1 MISTL
6 FLFAQKGVEIIAV
19 VKNLMVRAGA
29 DFSSARKSM
38 QRFQSD
44 MTNFKGRL
52 EKTMRGIGAV
62 LAGAGLSLGIGSA
75 IKDAMQFES
84 AMQQINR
91 MMGSSAKQFE
101 QWANTQ
107 ATSFGLA
114 RSEAIK
120 YGAVY
125 ANLLSGFSRSTAETT
140 QRTEDLLKA
149 SAIVASATGRSMDDV
164 MERIRSGLLG
174 ETDAI
179 EDLGI
184 NANIA
189 MVQTTEAFK
198 KFANGRSWQQ
208 LNFQTQQTILYYA
221 ILEQAARKYG
231 DTVANNTATKQAM
244 FIAQLKDARLAL
256 GQAFLPIYNTILPA
270 LTKMAAALATAMRWV
285 AAFTQAL
292 FGGGNTQ
299 QQTKATNAQAS
310 AVSGLGDAYEK
321 AGKKAKG
328 AVASFDQVNLIG
340 GKSEGSGGA
349 DVGIGVTPAD
359 ASLTDGALSGVS
371 KTMDNVTKKAQEMAA
386 KVKAAFG
393 EMKDFIVKNKAVI
406 ISALAG
412 LAAGFTT
419 YLVVSNWTSGIGLL
433 TTAFQKLGAA
443 IRLTWAA
450 LTGPI
455 GLIAIA
461 VAALVAAFVYLY
473 QTNDKFKKIVD
484 DVWGRI
490 KDHIWEI
497 LSIMGGL
504 ISAFIYFYSTNDKF
518 RGFVDGILRKIGD
531 VAQWLWQNVM
541 VPFGNWLGDAMV
553 KSWDAM
559 GKAAQWVWENVLV
572 PFGSFLQT
580 LWKTVLSPIA
590 DVIGEALAIAFDTL
604 AKIAKDFWQT
614 VLIPLGKDLSE
625 MAKPAVEALTAVLT
639 FLWKQVFVPFG
650 DAIKKTFMPILQF
663 MADSMTTIWH
673 QVMEPIATFVS
684 KTMITAFHDLFEGI
698 RDVIGSIKDIF
709 IGLMNFITGT
719 FSGDWKKAWE
729 GVKTI
734 FKGVMD
740 GLWAVIK
747 TPLNLIIDGIN
758 ALIEGLNKV
767 KVDVPGWVED
777 LTGYSSFGFSIPK
790 IPKLAKGGLA
800 YGPTLA
806 MVGDNRGA
814 ATDPEVIAPLSKL
827 EGIIGGGS
835 DNREIITMLGRV
847 EKAIKDLKY
856 IQAVISQS
864 SVGQAAVQYI
874 NGEARR
880 GRNPI
885 ETI

>member
-6 FLFAQKGVEIIAV
+6 FLFVQKRGVEIIAV

-44 MTNFKGRL
+44 MINFKDRL
-52 EKTMRGIGAV
+52 DKTMRGIGAI

-75 IKDAMQFES
+75 IKDAMQFEA

-221 ILEQAARKYG
+221 ILEQAAKKYG

-270 LTKMAAALATAMRWV
+270 LTQMAAALATAMRWV

-349 DVGIGVTPAD
+349 AGGVGVTPAD

-386 KVKAAFG
+386 KVKKAFG
-393 EMKDFIVKNKAVI
+393 DMKDFIVQNKEI
-406 ISALAG
+406 ILAALAG
-412 LAAGFTT
+412 LAAGFATF
-419 YLVVSNWTSGIGLL
+419 LVVSKWSEIVAGIAAGASKIM
-433 TTAFQKLGAA
+433 TALRSVGTALAIILSPASIIAAA
-443 IRLTWAA
+443 I
-450 LTGPI
+450 
-455 GLIAIA
+455 
-461 VAALVAAFVYLY
+461 AALVAAFVYFY
-473 QTNDKFKKIVD
+473 QTN
-484 DVWGRI
+484 
-490 KDHIWEI
+490 E
-497 LSIMGGL
+497 
-504 ISAFIYFYSTNDKF
+504 KF
-518 RGFVDGILRKIGD
+518 RGVVDGILQQIGD
-531 VAQWLWQNVM
+531 MAQWLWQNVM
-541 VPFGNWLGDAMV
+541 VPFGNWLAEQMPKVWKAVGDAA
-553 KSWDAM
+553 SWLWDNVLKPFGDWLADVM
-559 GKAAQWVWENVLV
+559 PKAWEAVSKAAQWLWENVLK
-572 PFGSFLQT
+572 PFGTFLQW
-580 LWKTVLSPIA
+580 LWNQVIVPLAKVLGDVLGVAFKTVA
-590 DVIGEALAIAFDTL
+590 E
-604 AKIAKDFWQT
+604 IAKDFWEL
-614 VLIPLGKDLSE
+614 VLVPLGAALSE
-625 MAKPAVEALTAVLT
+625 MFGPAVEAVSAVLT
-639 FLWKQVFVPFG
+639 FLWKNVFTPFG
-650 DAIKKTFMPILQF
+650 SFIKSTIMPIIQKLIDIIVWLWKN
-663 MADSMTTIWH
+663 ALKPLS
-673 QVMEPIATFVS
+673 EFVS
-684 KTMITAFHDLFEGI
+684 GVLVTVFKEAFSAIGGI
-698 RDVIGSIKDIF
+698 INGVKEIF
-709 IGLMNFITGT
+709 IGLMNFITGVFT
-719 FSGDWKKAWE
+719 GDWKKAWE
-729 GVKTI
+729 GVKMI

-740 GLWAVIK
+740 GLWAIVK
-747 TPLNLIIDGIN
+747 APLNLIIDGIN
-758 ALIEGLNKV
+758 ALIDGLNKI
-767 KVDVPGWVED
+767 KVDVPGWVKD
-777 LTGYSSFGFSIPK
+777 LTGYSSFGINIPR

-800 YGPTLA
+800 FGPTLA

-814 ATDPEVIAPLSKL
+814 AADPEVIAPLSQLADYMPDGDNPQTLSILRQIRDAINK
-827 EGIIGGGS
+827 GRDITVTISRDDIG
-835 DNREIITMLGRV
+835 R
-847 EKAIKDLKY
+847 A
-856 IQAVISQS
+856 ASQFI
-864 SVGQAAVQYI
+864 VDQT
-874 NGEARR
+874 RR
-880 GRNPI
+880 GKNPI
-885 ETI
+885 APAF